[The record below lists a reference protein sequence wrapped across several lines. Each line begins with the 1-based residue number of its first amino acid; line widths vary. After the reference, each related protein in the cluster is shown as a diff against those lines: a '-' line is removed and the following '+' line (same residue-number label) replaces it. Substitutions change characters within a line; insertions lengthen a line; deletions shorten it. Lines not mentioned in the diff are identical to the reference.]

1 MKFLKHHPVADDVL
15 DIVGHHRKHEGRE
28 LGLESPMAHRR
39 KGALR
44 GRRRTDGGSFRISH
58 EIPSRAAQCEGHIRS
73 LMHLDMFGRIPNSGD
88 LIVRPT
94 VMSMADQGLACMAR
108 IPFKPLD

>member
-1 MKFLKHHPVADDVL
+1 VL
-15 DIVGHHRKHEGRE
+15 DIVGHHRKHKGRE
-28 LGLESPMAHRR
+28 LGAESPVTHRR

-44 GRRRTDGGSFRISH
+44 RRRRADGSSFSISH
-58 EIPSRAAQCEGHIRS
+58 EEPSKAAQCEDHIRS
-73 LMHLDMFGRIPNSGD
+73 SMHLDMFGQIPNSGD

>member
-1 MKFLKHHPVADDVL
+1 
-15 DIVGHHRKHEGRE
+15 
-28 LGLESPMAHRR
+28 
-39 KGALR
+39 
-44 GRRRTDGGSFRISH
+44 
-58 EIPSRAAQCEGHIRS
+58 
-73 LMHLDMFGRIPNSGD
+73 MHLDMFGQIPNSGD